1 MYIAKKPCH
10 FQGKLYLIGEVI
22 PEDAIVKTRVSALV
36 KWGMIQVVDGEA
48 PKAAENT
55 ASEDVAQT
63 PQDAPESTGEVET
76 EESAAEEEKPL
87 KTGRKGGR
95 KKAGA

>member
-1 MYIAKKPCH
+1 MYIARKPCH

-22 PEDAIVKTRVSALV
+22 PEDAIVQTRVSALV
-36 KWGMIQVVDGEA
+36 RWGMIQVVDGET
-48 PKAAENT
+48 PKSAD
-55 ASEDVAQT
+55 SEESQDIAQT
-63 PQDAPESTGEVET
+63 PQDAPESTGEAEA